1 VRLKGISTMHNT
13 ISGVGGSLTALA
25 TPFRD
30 TRVDWNALSRL
41 SERQI
46 ERGTAALIVCGSTG
60 EAAALILPEYVHAV
74 RTVAEAAAGRVPVIA
89 GCTALATTAA
99 VALGI
104 EAASTGADALLCAV
118 PPYVKPTQEG
128 IIAHI
133 RAIAHATDLPVVL
146 YDVPSRS
153 GVAITD
159 DTVARLHDAEL
170 IVGLK
175 DATADLSRPPRLH
188 ARCGDTFLQ
197 WSGDDATAPAHR
209 AMGGIGCISVTANV
223 APALCALMHR
233 AWDNND
239 LGRFAALR
247 DLLDPL
253 HAALFQE
260 SNPIPVKAA
269 LASLGLCA
277 DEVRL
282 PLTLATPSTQ
292 ERLLAVM
299 PPIMLAEEHA
309 AQRAAFA
316 MAG

>member
-1 VRLKGISTMHNT
+1 MRNI

-30 TRVDWNALSRL
+30 TRVDWDALFRL
-41 SERQI
+41 SVRQI

-60 EAAALILPEYVHAV
+60 EAAALILSEYAHAV
-74 RTVAEAAAGRVPVIA
+74 RTVAEAAGGRVPVIA
-89 GCTALATTAA
+89 GCTALATSAA
-99 VALGI
+99 VALGV
-104 EAASTGADALLCAV
+104 EAASAGADALLCAV

-170 IVGLK
+170 IIGLK
-175 DATADLSRPPRLH
+175 DATADVSRPTRLR
-188 ARCGDTFLQ
+188 ARCGEAFLQ

-209 AMGGIGCISVTANV
+209 AMGGIGCISVTANLT
-223 APALCALMHR
+223 PALCALLHR
-233 AWDNND
+233 AWDNGD
-239 LGRFAALR
+239 LARFAALR

-253 HAALFQE
+253 HAALFRE
-260 SNPIPVKAA
+260 SNPIPLKAA

-282 PLTLATPSTQ
+282 PLTRATPATQ

-309 AQRAAFA
+309 AQQPVFAMTGWRAALV
-316 MAG
+316 

>member
-1 VRLKGISTMHNT
+1 MRSTIT
-13 ISGVGGSLTALA
+13 GVGGSLTALA

-30 TRVDWNALSRL
+30 MRVDWNALSRL

-46 ERGTAALIVCGSTG
+46 ERGSAALIVCGSTG
-60 EAAALILPEYVHAV
+60 EAAALILSEYTRAV
-74 RTVAEAAAGRVPVIA
+74 RTVAEAVDGRVPVIA
-89 GCTALATTAA
+89 GCTALATSAA
-99 VALGI
+99 IALGI
-104 EAASTGADALLCAV
+104 EAASSGADALLCAV

-153 GVAITD
+153 GVAIAD

-175 DATADLSRPPRLH
+175 DATADLSRPTRLR
-188 ARCGDTFLQ
+188 ARCGDGFLQ
-197 WSGDDATAPAHR
+197 WSGDDATAPAYR
-209 AMGGIGCISVTANV
+209 ARGGIGCVSVPANV
-223 APALCALMHR
+223 TPALCALLHR
-233 AWDNND
+233 AWDNRD
-239 LGRFAALR
+239 LARFAALR

-253 HAALFQE
+253 HGVLFKE

-269 LASLGLCA
+269 LASLGLCT

-282 PLTLATPSTQ
+282 PLTRATPATQ

-299 PPIMLAEEHA
+299 PQVMQAEEHA
-309 AQRAAFA
+309 ARKAIFA

>member
-1 VRLKGISTMHNT
+1 MHNT
-13 ISGVGGSLTALA
+13 ISGLSGSLTALA

-30 TRVDWNALSRL
+30 TRVDWDALSRL

-60 EAAALILPEYVHAV
+60 EAAALTLSEYARAV
-74 RTVAEAAAGRVPVIA
+74 RTVADATAGRAPVIA
-89 GCTALATTAA
+89 GCTALATAAA

-104 EAASTGADALLCAV
+104 EAACAGADALLCAV
-118 PPYVKPTQEG
+118 PPYVKPTQDG
-128 IIAHI
+128 IVAHV
-133 RAIAHATDLPVVL
+133 RAIAHAADLPVIL

-153 GVAITD
+153 GVAVGD
-159 DTVARLHDAEL
+159 DTVARLHDAGL

-175 DATADLSRPPRLH
+175 DATADMSRPARLR
-188 ARCGDTFLQ
+188 ARCGAAFLQ

-223 APALCALMHR
+223 TPALCALLHR
-233 AWDNND
+233 AWDHGD
-239 LGRFAALR
+239 LGQFATLR

-253 HAALFQE
+253 HATLFLE
-260 SNPIPVKAA
+260 SNPIPVKTA

-277 DEVRL
+277 DELRL
-282 PLTLATPSTQ
+282 PLMRADPTTRV
-292 ERLLAVM
+292 RLLAVM
-299 PPIMLAEEHA
+299 QQVMLAEEHA
-309 AQRAAFA
+309 ARQLVFA